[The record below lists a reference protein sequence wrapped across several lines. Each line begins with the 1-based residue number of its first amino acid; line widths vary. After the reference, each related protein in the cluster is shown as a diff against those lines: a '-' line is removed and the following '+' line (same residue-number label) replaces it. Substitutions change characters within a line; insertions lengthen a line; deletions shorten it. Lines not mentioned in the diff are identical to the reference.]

1 MKVARKRVLP
11 IGGRSAKPVL
21 RSRAA
26 FVAPVTNSF
35 DDLQK
40 ELLQSDP
47 DYRRVWDASAPKR
60 AIAIAMVRMRT
71 QAGLTQADLA
81 AKTGWDKA
89 FVSRLE
95 GAAGAIPAT
104 KTLARYAEACGRSV
118 GIVFADVEANQAQV
132 IDAVTLAT
140 PVTTAHP
147 FERLRGDALT
157 LPEMPAAEV
166 ES

>member
-1 MKVARKRVLP
+1 
-11 IGGRSAKPVL
+11 
-21 RSRAA
+21 
-26 FVAPVTNSF
+26 
-35 DDLQK
+35 
-40 ELLQSDP
+40 
-47 DYRRVWDASAPKR
+47 
-60 AIAIAMVRMRT
+60 MVRMRT
-71 QAGLTQADLA
+71 QAGLTQTDLA

-95 GAAGAIPAT
+95 GAAGAIPAA
-104 KTLARYAEACGRSV
+104 KTLARYAQACGRSV
-118 GIVFADVEANQAQV
+118 GIVFADVEADQAQV

-157 LPEMPAAEV
+157 LPEMPVLEL